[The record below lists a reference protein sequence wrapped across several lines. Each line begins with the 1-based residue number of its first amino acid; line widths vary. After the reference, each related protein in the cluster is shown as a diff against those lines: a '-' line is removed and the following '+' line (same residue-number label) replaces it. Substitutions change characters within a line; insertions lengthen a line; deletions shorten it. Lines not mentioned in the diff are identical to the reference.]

1 MLSAIVAVRALDYR
15 ARMSS
20 PLQPQLVKDIDAAL
34 ARIVTSDPSAA
45 GPHWGAI
52 HKLLLKA
59 KLDPQAIMRLVGA
72 RDTAELTRAVARAK
86 GEEVAEPSADASV
99 AAVDGTATNAAPAQE
114 FELSVLQDALRMFRK
129 RVKLSQLDADSK
141 LGVGPMSGTGQHR
154 IQAMLPPRD
163 YPWGVWEALVK
174 AGKLRRDADGFYS
187 IVEQPGGAHW

>member
-1 MLSAIVAVRALDYR
+1 
-15 ARMSS
+15 MSS

-34 ARIVTSDPSAA
+34 VRIQTCDPSAA
-45 GPHWGAI
+45 GPHWGAM

-59 KLDPQAIMRLVGA
+59 KIDPQAIMRLVGA

-86 GEEVAEPSADASV
+86 GEEVAEPASDGSSESGATSAD
-99 AAVDGTATNAAPAQE
+99 GTPANTPAAQE

>member
-1 MLSAIVAVRALDYR
+1 
-15 ARMSS
+15 MSS

-34 ARIVTSDPSAA
+34 ARIQASDLSAA
-45 GPHWGAI
+45 GPHWGAM

-59 KLDPQAIMRLVGA
+59 KIDPQAIMRLVGA
-72 RDTAELTRAVARAK
+72 RDIAELIRAVARAK
-86 GEEVAEPSADASV
+86 GEEVAESS
-99 AAVDGTATNAAPAQE
+99 DGTSSDTGGANDNGTTANAATSQE

>member
-1 MLSAIVAVRALDYR
+1 
-15 ARMSS
+15 MSS
-20 PLQPQLVKDIDAAL
+20 PLQPQLVKDIDAAFV
-34 ARIVTSDPSAA
+34 RIQASDPSAA
-45 GPHWGAI
+45 GPHWGAM

-59 KLDPQAIMRLVGA
+59 KIDPQAIMRLVGA
-72 RDTAELTRAVARAK
+72 RDIAELTRAVARAK
-86 GEEVAEPSADASV
+86 GEEVAESSDGASSDAGASN
-99 AAVDGTATNAAPAQE
+99 AEGTTANAAPSQE

-154 IQAMLPPRD
+154 IQGMLPPRD
-163 YPWGVWEALVK
+163 FPWAVWEALVK